1 MDRMTQEWP
10 TVQPTDQKVEIF
22 YFFDPFSEQCREME
36 PIINK
41 LIIEYR
47 GYVTIQKILAP
58 SLTVLTKCQ
67 AQSTSDHDNLALA
80 YKAAEVQGRNKAR
93 AFMRYIL
100 NRIMPTKSICTYDH
114 MYKSAKL
121 AGLDVQSFF
130 EEINSSTVK
139 SMLKR
144 DLAVY
149 REMDI
154 EELPSMV
161 FFSGDI
167 HSEGIKVEGV
177 YPYHIFT
184 YIINELLDL
193 DIEKK
198 PLPSIYDYIES
209 FEVVSFHELKTVFEW
224 RTGLL
229 LNELKKLRLQRLI
242 EEVTTDEATY
252 YQVRGGTRVLDN
264 VH

>member
-1 MDRMTQEWP
+1 MDRVIHHWP
-10 TVQPTDQKVEIF
+10 AVEPLDQKVEIF
-22 YFFDPFSEQCREME
+22 YFFDPFSDVCREME

-47 GYVTIQKILAP
+47 EYVTIQKILAP

-67 AQSTSDHDNLALA
+67 AQSTSDQDNLALA
-80 YKAAEVQGRNKAR
+80 YKAAELQGRNKAR

-100 NRIMPTKSICTYDH
+100 NRIVPTKSVCTYDH
-114 MYKSAKL
+114 MLKSAEL
-121 AGLDVQSFF
+121 AGLDIQSFF

-154 EELPSMV
+154 GELPAMV
-161 FFSGDI
+161 FFSGDV
-167 HSEGIKVEGV
+167 HEEGIKVEGA

-184 YIINELLDL
+184 YIINELLEFEV
-193 DIEKK
+193 EKK
-198 PLPSIYDYIES
+198 PLPGIYDYIES

-229 LNELKKLRLQRLI
+229 VNELNKLKLKRMI
-242 EEVTTDEATY
+242 DEVVTDETTY
-252 YQVRGGTRVLDN
+252 YQVRGGTEVLN
-264 VH
+264 AN